1 MCDFCDGDELD
12 KYEWLEGNF
21 KQDLSIRELLEY
33 RRGRTRSK
41 RRAISDPLAQ
51 RTQERVLPCL
61 EWELRPEN
69 ELGLSYVL
77 DEYQGSSNSDTKE
90 SDVESFRKK
99 VPSYKN
105 KPSLNDLFTSE
116 RRRKYQSSSESESS
130 GNEDKSSC
138 VKTQKRK
145 RTGRQKW
152 KKKKVLYELG
162 DDISCDDRPNHIC
175 GRGKITRVVQP
186 GEVGNEIMGKAAEIM
201 YEIDSISNNVK
212 GARGWIQ
219 QSVIT
224 MRWPSEQTNET
235 RAFCLG
241 QEVTFDDSSANVA
254 GVGNIMAIIKIDQ
267 GESNTNDTWYYEIDT
282 VSPVVRGPKGWI
294 RQSKMKAVRYMPCLS
309 INESSTTASTAPFRP
324 HWC

>member
-1 MCDFCDGDELD
+1 MAIPKGHTTDLNDETGFEPKRAKKEESGGFGTNARKRKKDLWTTVGDLKMMVEKAESKLKKAERKNAKMKTAIRKVVSVKRDIKGSLAVLTDGDCLLPRYRNVEIKELDDQGLYDVEGIRIWSASAFNATPEDECLVIKVPKANRTHFMCDFCDGDELD

-99 VPSYKN
+99 VPSYKS

-116 RRRKYQSSSESESS
+116 RRRKYQTSSESESS

-162 DDISCDDRPNHIC
+162 DDI
-175 GRGKITRVVQP
+175 
-186 GEVGNEIMGKAAEIM
+186 
-201 YEIDSISNNVK
+201 
-212 GARGWIQ
+212 
-219 QSVIT
+219 
-224 MRWPSEQTNET
+224 
-235 RAFCLG
+235 
-241 QEVTFDDSSANVA
+241 
-254 GVGNIMAIIKIDQ
+254 
-267 GESNTNDTWYYEIDT
+267 
-282 VSPVVRGPKGWI
+282 
-294 RQSKMKAVRYMPCLS
+294 
-309 INESSTTASTAPFRP
+309 
-324 HWC
+324 